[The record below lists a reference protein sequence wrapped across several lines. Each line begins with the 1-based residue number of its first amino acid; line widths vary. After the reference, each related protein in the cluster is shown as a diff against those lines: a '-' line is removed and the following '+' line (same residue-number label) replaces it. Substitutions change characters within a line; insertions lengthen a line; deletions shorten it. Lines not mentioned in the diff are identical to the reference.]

1 MDKQSKIVLISGPT
15 ASGKSNFAVKIA
27 KKIQGEI
34 INADSMQVYKILK
47 ILTAR
52 PNKIEQKDIKHH
64 LYGVVDLNK
73 KFSTG
78 QWLELTIK
86 KIKNIKKK
94 KKIPILVGGTGLYFQ
109 SLINGL
115 VKIPE
120 IPLKFRNKVRLMS
133 KREGQKKFYKKLLK
147 LDPKVKDRFDPN
159 DMQRSI
165 RAYEIKSYTD
175 ISMYDWLARTES
187 EFKNSDFLKLYIE
200 TKREKLIE
208 RINLRTLNMINGGAI
223 NEVKKFLKLKIR
235 KDQSVNKV
243 IGIAELT
250 QYLNHEVTLEEAK
263 ELISIK
269 TRQYAKRQATW
280 ARTRMTSWK
289 KIKLTRIDD
298 FLTKLNKSLLKLDQR
313 AQLQLDC
320 PNG

>member
-15 ASGKSNFAVKIA
+15 ASGKSNIAVKIA

-34 INADSMQVYKILK
+34 INADSMQVYKKLK

-52 PNKIEQKDIKHH
+52 PNKIEQKDIKHY
-64 LYGVVDLNK
+64 LYGVVDLNE

-78 QWLELTIK
+78 QWLELAIK

-109 SLINGL
+109 SLVDGL

-120 IPLKFRNKVRLMS
+120 IPLKFRNKIRLMS
-133 KREGQKKFYKKLLK
+133 KRDGQKKFYKKLLK
-147 LDPKVKDRFDPN
+147 LDPKVKDKFDPN
-159 DMQRSI
+159 DTQRSI

-289 KIKLTRIDD
+289 KIKPTRIDD
-298 FLTKLNKSLLKLDQR
+298 FIKKLK
-313 AQLQLDC
+313 
-320 PNG
+320 

>member
-1 MDKQSKIVLISGPT
+1 MDKQSKIILISGPT
-15 ASGKSNFAVKIA
+15 ASGKTNFAVKIA
-27 KKIQGEI
+27 KKIRGEI
-34 INADSMQVYKILK
+34 INTDSMQVYKNLK
-47 ILTAR
+47 VLTAR
-52 PNKIEQKDIKHH
+52 PNKLEQKDIKHH
-64 LYGVVDLNK
+64 LYGFVDLNE

-78 QWLELTIK
+78 QWLELVVK
-86 KIKNIKKK
+86 KIKNIQQR

-120 IPLKFRNKVRLMS
+120 IPLKFRNKVRLIS
-133 KREGQKKFYKKLLK
+133 KRDGQKKFYKKLLK

-159 DMQRSI
+159 DTQRSI

-175 ISMYDWLARTES
+175 ISMYDWLSKTES

-289 KIKLTRIDD
+289 KIKPTRIDD
-298 FLTKLNKSLLKLDQR
+298 FIKKLNKSLLKLDQ
-313 AQLQLDC
+313 
-320 PNG
+320 

>member
-1 MDKQSKIVLISGPT
+1 MDKKSKIILISGPT

-78 QWLELTIK
+78 QWLELAIK

-147 LDPKVKDRFDPN
+147 LDPKVKDKFDPN
-159 DMQRSI
+159 DTQRSI

-208 RINLRTLNMINGGAI
+208 RINLRTINMINGGAI

-289 KIKLTRIDD
+289 KIKPTRIDD
-298 FLTKLNKSLLKLDQR
+298 FIKKLK
-313 AQLQLDC
+313 
-320 PNG
+320 

>member
-1 MDKQSKIVLISGPT
+1 MDKQSKIILISGPT
-15 ASGKSNFAVKIA
+15 ASGKTNFAVTIA

-34 INADSMQVYKILK
+34 INADSMQVYKNLK

-52 PNKIEQKDIKHH
+52 PNKIEQKGIKHH
-64 LYGVVDLNK
+64 LYGVVDLNE

-78 QWLELTIK
+78 QWLKLAIK
-86 KIKNIKKK
+86 KIKDIQKK

-120 IPLKFRNKVRLMS
+120 IPLKFRNKIRLMS

-147 LDPKVKDRFDPN
+147 LDPKVKDKFDPN
-159 DMQRSI
+159 DTQRSI

-175 ISMYDWLARTES
+175 ISMYDWLSKTES
-187 EFKNSDFLKLYIE
+187 EFKNSDFFKLQIE
-200 TKREKLIE
+200 IKREKLIE
-208 RINLRTLNMINGGAI
+208 RINIRTSTMINSGAI
-223 NEVKKFLKLKIR
+223 NEVKKFIKLKIR

-289 KIKLTRIDD
+289 KIKPTRIDD
-298 FLTKLNKSLLKLDQR
+298 FIKKLNKSLLKLDQ
-313 AQLQLDC
+313 
-320 PNG
+320 

>member
-15 ASGKSNFAVKIA
+15 ASGKSNFAVKVA

-34 INADSMQVYKILK
+34 INADSMQVYKNLK

-78 QWLELTIK
+78 QWLELVIK

-159 DMQRSI
+159 DTQRSI

-289 KIKLTRIDD
+289 KIKPTRIDD
-298 FLTKLNKSLLKLDQR
+298 FIKKLNKSLLKLDQ
-313 AQLQLDC
+313 
-320 PNG
+320 

>member
-1 MDKQSKIVLISGPT
+1 MDKQSKIILISGPT
-15 ASGKSNFAVKIA
+15 ASGKSNFAVKLA
-27 KKIQGEI
+27 KKVQGEI
-34 INADSMQVYKILK
+34 INADSMQVYKTLK

-52 PNKIEQKDIKHH
+52 PNKEEQKNIKHH
-64 LYGVVDLNK
+64 LYGVVDLNE

-78 QWLELTIK
+78 QWLELAIK
-86 KIKNIKKK
+86 KIKSVQKN

-120 IPLKFRNKVRLMS
+120 IPLKFRNKVRLIS
-133 KREGQKKFYKKLLK
+133 KIEGQKKFYKKLLK
-147 LDPKVKDRFDPN
+147 LDPKVKDKFDPN
-159 DMQRSI
+159 DTQRSI

-208 RINLRTLNMINGGAI
+208 RINLRTLNMINDEAI
-223 NEVKKFLKLKIR
+223 NEVKKFIKLKIR

-289 KIKLTRIDD
+289 KIKPTRIDD
-298 FLTKLNKSLLKLDQR
+298 CIKKLNKSLLKLDQ
-313 AQLQLDC
+313 
-320 PNG
+320 

>member
-1 MDKQSKIVLISGPT
+1 MDKQSKIILISGPT
-15 ASGKSNFAVKIA
+15 ASGKTNLAVKIA

-34 INADSMQVYKILK
+34 INADSMQVYKNLK

-52 PNKIEQKDIKHH
+52 PKKKEQKNIKHH
-64 LYGVVDLNK
+64 LYGTVDLNE

-78 QWLELTIK
+78 QWLELAIK

-147 LDPKVKDRFDPN
+147 LDPKVKDKFDPN
-159 DMQRSI
+159 DTQRSI

-175 ISMYDWLARTES
+175 ISMYDWLAKTQS

-208 RINLRTLNMINGGAI
+208 RINLRTLNMINGRAI

-289 KIKLTRIDD
+289 KIKPTRIDD
-298 FLTKLNKSLLKLDQR
+298 FIKKLNKSLLKLDQ
-313 AQLQLDC
+313 
-320 PNG
+320 

>member
-1 MDKQSKIVLISGPT
+1 MDKQSKIILISGPT
-15 ASGKSNFAVKIA
+15 ASGKTNFAVKIA

-34 INADSMQVYKILK
+34 INADSMQVYKKLK

-52 PNKIEQKDIKHH
+52 PNKKEQKNIKHH
-64 LYGVVDLNK
+64 LYGVVDLNE

-78 QWLELTIK
+78 QWLELAIK

-147 LDPKVKDRFDPN
+147 LDPKVKDKFDPN
-159 DMQRSI
+159 DTQRSI

-289 KIKLTRIDD
+289 KIKPTRIDD
-298 FLTKLNKSLLKLDQR
+298 FIKKLNKSLLKLDQ
-313 AQLQLDC
+313 
-320 PNG
+320 

>member
-1 MDKQSKIVLISGPT
+1 MDKQSKIILISGPT
-15 ASGKSNFAVKIA
+15 ASGKSNFAVRIA

-34 INADSMQVYKILK
+34 INADSMQVYKKLK

-52 PNKIEQKDIKHH
+52 PNKKEQKNIKHH
-64 LYGVVDLNK
+64 LYGIIDLNK

-78 QWLELTIK
+78 QWLILAIK
-86 KIKNIKKK
+86 KIKSIQKK

-147 LDPKVKDRFDPN
+147 LDPKVKDKFDPN
-159 DMQRSI
+159 DTQRSI
-165 RAYEIKSYTD
+165 RAYEIKSYTN
-175 ISMYDWLARTES
+175 ISMYDWLSKTKS
-187 EFKNSDFLKLYIE
+187 EFKDSDFLKIQIE

-208 RINLRTLNMINGGAI
+208 RINLRALGMINSGAI
-223 NEVKKFLKLKIR
+223 KEVKKFLKLKIR
-235 KDQSVNKV
+235 KDQSANKV
-243 IGIAELT
+243 IGIVELT
-250 QYLNHEVTLEEAK
+250 QHLNDKITLDEAK

-280 ARTRMTSWK
+280 ARTRMISWNKIDPNKIDSYIK
-289 KIKLTRIDD
+289 KLK
-298 FLTKLNKSLLKLDQR
+298 KSFLKLDQ
-313 AQLQLDC
+313 LT
-320 PNG
+320 

>member
-1 MDKQSKIVLISGPT
+1 MDKQSKIILISGPT

-27 KKIQGEI
+27 KKIEGEI
-34 INADSMQVYKILK
+34 INADSMQVYKKLK

-52 PNKIEQKDIKHH
+52 PNRIEQKNIKHH
-64 LYGVVDLNK
+64 LYGIVDLNE

-78 QWLELTIK
+78 QWLELAIK
-86 KIKNIKKK
+86 KIKSIQKK
-94 KKIPILVGGTGLYFQ
+94 KKIPILAGGTGLYFQ

-120 IPLKFRNKVRLMS
+120 IPLNFRNKVRLMS

-147 LDPKVKDRFDPN
+147 LDPKIKDKFDPN
-159 DMQRSI
+159 DTQRSI
-165 RAYEIKSYTD
+165 RAYEIKSYTN
-175 ISMYDWLARTES
+175 ISMYDWLTKTKS
-187 EFKNSDFLKLYIE
+187 EFKDSDFLKLYIE

-208 RINLRTLNMINGGAI
+208 RINLRTSTMINSGAI
-223 NEVKKFLKLKIR
+223 NEVKKFIKLKIR

-250 QYLNHEVTLEEAK
+250 QYLNDKTTLEEAK

-280 ARTRMTSWK
+280 ARTRMISWIKIDPNKIDSYIK
-289 KIKLTRIDD
+289 KLK
-298 FLTKLNKSLLKLDQR
+298 KSSLKLDQ
-313 AQLQLDC
+313 LT
-320 PNG
+320 

>member
-1 MDKQSKIVLISGPT
+1 
-15 ASGKSNFAVKIA
+15 
-27 KKIQGEI
+27 
-34 INADSMQVYKILK
+34 MQVYKKLK

-78 QWLELTIK
+78 QWLELAIK
-86 KIKNIKKK
+86 EIKNIKKK

-147 LDPKVKDRFDPN
+147 LDPKVKDKFDPN
-159 DMQRSI
+159 DTQRSI

-175 ISMYDWLARTES
+175 ISMYDWLVRTES
-187 EFKNSDFLKLYIE
+187 KFKNSDFLKLYIE

-250 QYLNHEVTLEEAK
+250 QYLNHEVTLDEAK

-289 KIKLTRIDD
+289 KIKPINMDD
-298 FLTKLNKSLLKLDQR
+298 FIKKLNKPILKLDQ
-313 AQLQLDC
+313 
-320 PNG
+320 